1 MYDCVRCLQRLCS
14 TDKLTIITGNCN
26 LPDIDWSCYSG
37 PNTAIYD
44 AFLNFVNNY
53 GFYQYVQEPT
63 WESNILDIVMA
74 TSDTFSSDLSVTVP
88 LSTSDHNTIILKT
101 NLGAKATK
109 ITTSLPCWDFE
120 HADFASI
127 NAFLS
132 NINWNDIFSSSI
144 TVEGCWNSFS

>member
-1 MYDCVRCLQRLCS
+1 
-14 TDKLTIITGNCN
+14 
-26 LPDIDWSCYSG
+26 
-37 PNTAIYD
+37 
-44 AFLNFVNNY
+44 
-53 GFYQYVQEPT
+53 
-63 WESNILDIVMA
+63 MA

-127 NAFLS
+127 NVFLS
-132 NINWNDIFSSSI
+132 NINWNDTFSSSI
-144 TVEGCWNSFS
+144 TVEGCWNSFRFASDNTSNSKLKRVRSSLHNGNEKQQQQQRPFNGL